1 LYRYDEF
8 DRKFLEARVA
18 QYRDQV
24 RRRLAGQLSED
35 EFRSL
40 RLMNGLYLQLHAYM
54 LRISIPYGTLSSAQL
69 RGLAHVARRWD
80 KGYGHFTTRQNI
92 QFHWIR
98 LEDTPDILAYLAT
111 VQLHGIQTSGNSF
124 RNITTDPF
132 AGAAADEIEDPRPY
146 CEIVR
151 QWAAL
156 HPEFSFLPRK
166 FKIAI
171 NATPEDRTAVKI
183 HDLGLNL
190 RRNEQG
196 ELGFQVLAGGGL
208 GRTPILAQTVR
219 DFVPRRDM
227 LAYITA
233 CLRVYNQYGRRDNL
247 FKSRI
252 KILVQALGIDRY
264 REAVETEFEA
274 MGDERAAL
282 ALPDAAVAAMQA
294 QFAPPSYPD
303 ASDDEADLTRAR
315 AAEPEFARWVKYN
328 VKPHKAA
335 GHAIVVV
342 SLKRHGKVT
351 GDCSAGQMEL
361 LAELAER
368 LSFGEI
374 RITHDQNMVLPH
386 VRKSALYDLWLRL
399 AAAGLATPNIGL
411 ASDIICC
418 PGLDYCGLATA
429 RSIPIS
435 QALATNLAKR
445 EEDIGP
451 LQIKISGCINA
462 CGHHHVGHIGI
473 LGLEK
478 NGAES
483 YQITIGGSD
492 GANAALGTIVGP
504 AVPAHEVAAAVDRL
518 IDVYLRL
525 RRDGEQFPDTCRR
538 VGAAPFKEALYVA
551 R

>member
-1 LYRYDEF
+1 
-8 DRKFLEARVA
+8 
-18 QYRDQV
+18 
-24 RRRLAGQLSED
+24 
-35 EFRSL
+35 
-40 RLMNGLYLQLHAYM
+40 
-54 LRISIPYGTLSSAQL
+54 
-69 RGLAHVARRWD
+69 
-80 KGYGHFTTRQNI
+80 
-92 QFHWIR
+92 
-98 LEDTPDILAYLAT
+98 
-111 VQLHGIQTSGNSF
+111 
-124 RNITTDPF
+124 
-132 AGAAADEIEDPRPY
+132 
-146 CEIVR
+146 
-151 QWAAL
+151 
-156 HPEFSFLPRK
+156 
-166 FKIAI
+166 
-171 NATPEDRTAVKI
+171 
-183 HDLGLNL
+183 
-190 RRNEQG
+190 
-196 ELGFQVLAGGGL
+196 
-208 GRTPILAQTVR
+208 
-219 DFVPRRDM
+219 
-227 LAYITA
+227 
-233 CLRVYNQYGRRDNL
+233 
-247 FKSRI
+247 
-252 KILVQALGIDRY
+252 
-264 REAVETEFEA
+264 
-274 MGDERAAL
+274 
-282 ALPDAAVAAMQA
+282 
-294 QFAPPSYPD
+294 
-303 ASDDEADLTRAR
+303 
-315 AAEPEFARWVKYN
+315 
-328 VKPHKAA
+328 
-335 GHAIVVV
+335 
-342 SLKRHGKVT
+342 
-351 GDCSAGQMEL
+351 MEL

>member
-1 LYRYDEF
+1 MYRYDEF
-8 DRKFLEARVA
+8 DRKFLEERLV

-54 LRISIPYGTLSSAQL
+54 LRISIPYGTLSSAKL
-69 RGLAHVARRWD
+69 RGLAAVARRWD

-92 QFHWIR
+92 QFNWIR
-98 LEDTPDILAYLAT
+98 LEDTPDILAHLAA
-111 VQLHGIQTSGNSF
+111 VELHGIQTSGNSF

-132 AGAAADEIEDPRPY
+132 AGVADDEIEDPRPY

-151 QWAAL
+151 QWSAL

-171 NATPEDRTAVKI
+171 NAAGEDRAAIKI
-183 HDLGLNL
+183 HDLGLRL
-190 RRNEQG
+190 RRDESG
-196 ELGFQVLAGGGL
+196 EVGFAVMVGGGL

-219 DFVPRRDM
+219 EFVPRREL

-252 KILVQALGIDRY
+252 KILVQALGIEKY
-264 REAVETEFEA
+264 REEVEAEYAA
-274 MGDERAAL
+274 MGAERAAL
-282 ALPDAAVAAMQA
+282 ALPDETVAAMQA
-294 QFAPPSYPD
+294 QFAPPAYRD
-303 ASDDEADLTRAR
+303 AVNDDAELARAT
-315 AAEPEFARWVKYN
+315 AAEPEFARWIEYN
-328 VKPHKAA
+328 TRAHKRP
-335 GHAIVVV
+335 GYAIVVI
-342 SLKRHGKVT
+342 SLKPPGRPT
-351 GDCSAGQMEL
+351 GDCSAGQMETIAD
-361 LAELAER
+361 LADA
-368 LSFGEI
+368 LSFGEV
-374 RITHDQNMVLPH
+374 RVTHDQNLVLPH

-399 AAAGLATPNIGL
+399 GAADLATPNIGL
-411 ASDIICC
+411 ASDIIAC
-418 PGLDYCGLATA
+418 PGLDYCSLATA
-429 RSIPIS
+429 RSIPIA
-435 QALATNLAKR
+435 QALSQHLAKR
-445 EEDIGP
+445 EETIGP

-483 YQITIGGSD
+483 YQITVGGSD
-492 GANAALGTIVGP
+492 NAQAALGGIVGP
-504 AVPAHEVAAAVDRL
+504 AVAAHEVTGTVDRL
-518 IDVYLRL
+518 IDTYLRL
-525 RRDGEQFPDTCRR
+525 RQDGEQFPDTYRR
-538 VGAAPFKEALYVA
+538 VGLAPFKEALYVA